1 MLLFSLVGF
10 AIGALGA
17 RAVWL
22 RSRRTPQGVAL
33 QGVARTFQNIRLFHH
48 MGVLE
53 NVLVAMDR
61 HLRRGTVGSGSAA
74 KSALDGRFPHGAWL
88 DLGLPAVCVVAMAGL
103 GWTTG
108 DGVDDETLPSIL
120 LLVMLGAALA
130 WLVRLTRRGTLTGSS
145 RVVEAV
151 ARQEAMELLKFV
163 GLDKRAGDL
172 ANSLAYG
179 EQRRLEVARALAT
192 RPKLLLLDEPAA
204 GMNPSETVDLMA
216 LVRSIRDRGVTVLL
230 IEHHMRVVMGISDHI
245 TVLVHGKRIAHG
257 TPEEIRRDPKVIEAY
272 LGADDGGH

>member
-1 MLLFSLVGF
+1 MFGF
-10 AIGALGA
+10 WLAGLAIGTLGA
-17 RAVWL
+17 RSVWL

-61 HLRRGTVGSGSAA
+61 HLRHGSVGGGDAA
-74 KSALDGRFPHGAWL
+74 KLAISGRFAQRAWL
-88 DLGLPAVCVVAMAGL
+88 DLGLPLVALAAMVGL
-103 GWTTG
+103 SWTTG
-108 DGVDDETLPSIL
+108 DGVDDETLPSTLLIL
-120 LLVMLGAALA
+120 FVLTAVG
-130 WLVRLTRRGTLTGSS
+130 WLIRIARRGALSGSS
-145 RVVEAV
+145 QVIEAV
-151 ARQEAMELLKFV
+151 ARQEALELLKFV
-163 GLDKRAGDL
+163 GLDKRANDL
-172 ANSLAYG
+172 AKNLAYG